1 MIRMHRAVLAAA
13 VVVCLSG
20 CASIFNGTT
29 QPIAFSSAPD
39 GAAMTITNR
48 AGEAVHTGTTPS
60 TVTLKRGAGYFKSE
74 AYKVTMKKDGF
85 ADASQ
90 QVDSQV
96 SGWYVANI
104 MLGGLLGMLIID
116 PASGGMYTF
125 PDAVKGTLAPSV
137 VGAGGDVA
145 APTLVKAK

>member
-1 MIRMHRAVLAAA
+1 MIRLSQAAVAAA

-29 QPIAFSSAPD
+29 QAVAFSSAPQ

-48 AGEAVHTGTTPS
+48 AGEPVHTGTTPS

-74 AYKVTMKKDGF
+74 AYTVTMKKEGF

-104 MLGGLLGMLIID
+104 MLGGLLGMLIVD

-125 PDAVKGTLAPSV
+125 PDTVKGTLAPTVAGV
-137 VGAGGDVA
+137 VGTSA
-145 APTLVKAK
+145 APATVK